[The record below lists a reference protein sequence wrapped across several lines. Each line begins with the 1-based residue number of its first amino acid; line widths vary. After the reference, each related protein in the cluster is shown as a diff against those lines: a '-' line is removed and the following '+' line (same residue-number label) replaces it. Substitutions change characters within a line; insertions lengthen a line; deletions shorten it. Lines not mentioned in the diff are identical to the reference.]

1 MARYIGKEMSR
12 VDGIAKVTGKAKYAA
27 EFQVSNLA
35 YGFIVLGTVA
45 KGTIK
50 SIDTREAEHAA
61 GVIRVFTHL
70 NTPKLDPKS
79 STEQAPPRATE
90 EQDKSFQAL
99 QSDKIFFNMQPVAL
113 VAAETYEQ
121 ARYAARLVK
130 VSYNTEPHTTDTEAV
145 RAIARVPTQAPPLE
159 PRGNPEETM
168 RTAAIETQPLV
179 VEHTLTR
186 GNPEETMRTAAV
198 KVEAEYRIPIEHHN
212 PIEPHAAIA
221 VWQGDK
227 LTIFDKTQG
236 VYGVRAHLASS
247 FGVPEENVSVLSPFV
262 GGAFGS
268 SLRPNYY
275 PALTAMAAR
284 ELKRPVKV
292 VYTRTQMF
300 TGHGY
305 RPYTIQKVALGAE
318 RSGKLSTMIH
328 EVVHNTSN
336 IEEFS
341 DETTLFT
348 RQVYACPNLYA
359 PLKITNTDLPTPTW
373 MRAPG
378 AVSGMFALESAMDEL
393 AYALKIDPLELRLIN
408 YAEVDPESGKPFSSK
423 ALRECYRLGAEKF
436 GWKKRQFE
444 PRSMRDGRL
453 LVGWGM
459 ATGVWGAFQMPAAAL
474 ITLRVDG
481 TAQVASATSDIGP
494 GTYTVMT
501 MIAAEY
507 LGLKLEQ
514 VKFELGDTKFPRSP
528 SQGGSWTTAS
538 VGSAVRGAALAI
550 GTKLLALANQEPNS
564 PLKGAA
570 AADVEMLDGR
580 LRLKSDPSRFVNIS
594 GVMKR
599 NGLTA
604 ITEKFES
611 RPSEEREK
619 YATLAH
625 GAQFIEVKVDPD
637 VGTVHVTRAIEVTA
651 SGKILNPKAS
661 HSQEIGGVVWGIGM
675 ALQEAT
681 EIDHRY
687 GRIMNPNL
695 QHYHV
700 PVNAD
705 ILEIE
710 TIFVEEEDKIV
721 NALGVKGMG
730 ELGMV
735 GIPAAIANAVFH
747 ATGKRIRD
755 LPITPD
761 KLL

>member
-1 MARYIGKEMSR
+1 MPRYIGKEMSR
-12 VDGIAKVTGKAKYAA
+12 VDGVAKVTGRAKYAA
-27 EFQVSNLA
+27 EFQVPNIA

-50 SIDTREAEHAA
+50 TLDTREAERAP

-70 NTPKLDPKS
+70 NAPKLGPKAA
-79 STEQAPPRATE
+79 TEDSPPRATE
-90 EQDKSFQAL
+90 ERDKSFRAL
-99 QSDKIFFNMQPVAL
+99 QSDRIFFNGQPVAL
-113 VAAETYEQ
+113 VVAETYEQ

-130 VSYNTEPHTTDTEAV
+130 VSYNAEKHATDTETV
-145 RAIARVPTQAPPLE
+145 RGSARLPSQGPPPK
-159 PRGNPEETM
+159 PRGNPEEAM
-168 RTAAIETQPLV
+168 KSAP
-179 VEHTLTR
+179 
-186 GNPEETMRTAAV
+186 V

-212 PIEPHAAIA
+212 AMEPHAAIA

-227 LTIFDKTQG
+227 LKVFDKTQE
-236 VYGVRAHLASS
+236 VYGVRTHLASA
-247 FGVPEENVSVLSPFV
+247 FGVPEENVSVVSPYV

-284 ELKRPVKV
+284 EIKRPVKV

-305 RPYTIQKVALGAE
+305 RPYTIQKVALGADKT
-318 RSGKLSTMIH
+318 GKLISMIH
-328 EVVHNTSN
+328 EAVHNTSSF
-336 IEEFS
+336 EEFS
-341 DETTLFT
+341 DNTTGFT

-359 PLKITNTDLPTPTW
+359 PTKIADTDLNTPTW

-378 AVSGMFALESAMDEL
+378 AVSGMFALECAMDEL

-408 YAEVDPESGKPFSSK
+408 YAETDPESGRPFSSK

-436 GWKKRQFE
+436 GWKERKME

-453 LVGWGM
+453 LVGWGT
-459 ATGVWGAFQMPAAAL
+459 ATGIWGAFQMPATAR
-474 ITLRVDG
+474 ITFKADG
-481 TAQVASATSDIGP
+481 TAHVVSATSDIGP
-494 GTYTVMT
+494 GTYTVVT

-507 LGLKLEQ
+507 LGLTPDRVQ
-514 VKFELGDTKFPRSP
+514 FELGNTKFPRAP
-528 SQGGSWTTAS
+528 AQGGSWTTAS
-538 VGSAVRGAALAI
+538 VGSAVHGAALAV
-550 GTKLLALANQEPNS
+550 GARLLALANREESS
-564 PLKGAA
+564 PLKGAN

-580 LRLKSDPSRFVNIS
+580 LRLKADPSKSVSIS
-594 GVMKR
+594 DVMRR
-599 NGLTA
+599 NNLAEVVET
-604 ITEKFES
+604 FEAK
-611 RPSEEREK
+611 PSPERRK
-619 YATLAH
+619 YATMAH
-625 GAQFIEVKVDPD
+625 GAQFVEVKIDPD
-637 VGTVHVTRAIEVTA
+637 LGTVRVARAIEVTA
-651 SGKILNPKAS
+651 CGKIINPKAS

-705 ILEIE
+705 VHEVE
-710 TIFVEEEDKIV
+710 TLFVEEDDSVV
-721 NALGVKGMG
+721 NPLGVKGMG

-747 ATGKRIRD
+747 ATGRRVRE

>member
-1 MARYIGKEMSR
+1 MPRYIGKEMSR
-12 VDGIAKVTGKAKYAA
+12 VDGVAKVTGKAKYAA
-27 EFQVSNLA
+27 EFKVPNLA

-50 SIDTREAEHAA
+50 SIDTREAESAS

-70 NTPKLDPKS
+70 NTPKLGPKA
-79 STEQAPPRATE
+79 STEDSPPRAAE
-90 EQDKSFQAL
+90 ERDKSFRAL
-99 QSDKIFFNMQPVAL
+99 QSDRIHFNAQPVAL
-113 VAAETYEQ
+113 VVAETYEQ

-130 VSYNTEPHTTDTEAV
+130 VSYNAEKHLTDTEAV
-145 RAIARVPTQAPPLE
+145 RGRARVPSQGPPPK
-159 PRGNPEETM
+159 PRGNPEEAM
-168 RTAAIETQPLV
+168 KS
-179 VEHTLTR
+179 
-186 GNPEETMRTAAV
+186 AAV
-198 KVEAEYRIPIEHHN
+198 KIEAEYRIPIEHHN
-212 PIEPHAAIA
+212 AMEPHAAVA
-221 VWQGDK
+221 VWQGDR
-227 LTIFDKTQG
+227 LTIFDKSQE
-236 VYGVRAHLASS
+236 VYNVRKHLASS
-247 FGVPEENVSVLSPFV
+247 FNVPEENVSVISPYV

-275 PALTAMAAR
+275 PALTALAAR

-305 RPYTIQKVALGAE
+305 RPYTIQKIALGAE
-318 RSGKLSTMIH
+318 RSGKLSAMIH
-328 EVVHNTSN
+328 EAVHNTSTF
-336 IEEFS
+336 EEFN
-341 DETTLFT
+341 DNTTGFT

-359 PLKITNTDLPTPTW
+359 PTKITDTDLNTPTW

-378 AVSGMFALESAMDEL
+378 AVSGMFALECAMDEL
-393 AYALKIDPLELRLIN
+393 AYALKVDPLELRLIN

-436 GWKKRQFE
+436 GWRNRKFE

-453 LVGWGM
+453 LVGWGT
-459 ATGVWGAFQMPAAAL
+459 ATGIWGAFQMPATAR
-474 ITLRVDG
+474 ITFRADG
-481 TAQVASATSDIGP
+481 TAYVASATSDIGP
-494 GTYTVMT
+494 GTYTVIT

-507 LGLKLEQ
+507 LGLPIER
-514 VKFELGDTKFPRSP
+514 VKFELGDTKLPRAP

-538 VGSAVRGAALAI
+538 VGSAVHGAALAV
-550 GTKLLALANQEPNS
+550 TAKLLELANREANS
-564 PLKGAA
+564 PVKTAA

-580 LRLKSDPSRFVNIS
+580 LRLKSDPSKFVSIS
-594 GVMKR
+594 EVMR
-599 NGLTA
+599 RSGLA
-604 ITEKFES
+604 EITEMFTSK
-611 RPSEEREK
+611 PSEERRK

-637 VGTVHVTRAIEVTA
+637 LGIVRVTRAIEVTA
-651 SGKILNPKAS
+651 CGKVINPKAS

-705 ILEIE
+705 VHEVE
-710 TIFVEEEDKIV
+710 TMFVEEEDTVV
-721 NALGVKGMG
+721 NPLGVKGMG

-747 ATGKRIRD
+747 ATGRRIRE
-755 LPITPD
+755 LPITPE